1 MRIALLFGALLLS
14 GLLATAIV
22 AGAVITQPATVTGDA
37 FVKALMDADYATAFE
52 LCDPSLQ
59 NEFGSVQKLESW
71 GKGAVGQPAKWAFT
85 SRDVAD
91 DAAQLDGRLTMSDGR
106 QQWIRLVL
114 TKVDK
119 LWKVAGFQVD
129 DR

>member
-1 MRIALLFGALLLS
+1 MGRP
-14 GLLATAIV
+14 T
-22 AGAVITQPATVTGDA
+22 
-37 FVKALMDADYATAFE
+37 
-52 LCDPSLQ
+52 
-59 NEFGSVQKLESW
+59 
-71 GKGAVGQPAKWAFT
+71 KWAFT

-91 DAAQLDGRLTMSDGR
+91 DAAQLDGRMTMSDGR